1 MASLAKV
8 LVAKLDVK
16 GVLTELITRAILIH
30 SLIWNHT
37 TPHTE
42 GARVQMDYIGILGIS
57 PP

>member
-30 SLIWNHT
+30 TLIWNHT

-42 GARVQMDYIGILGIS
+42 GARVQMDYIGI
-57 PP
+57 